1 MAVTLVAAVLSLLAL
16 ASGIAAVGSG
26 AKWQYEPRD
35 ILAGKINALLY
46 VWVTLSSVYSLVNTT
61 ALLSQVINPGAGLST
76 GDVTRLALDCVISL
90 LLIAAHGFI
99 YVVMRSGK
107 IPDQVILRSA

>member
-1 MAVTLVAAVLSLLAL
+1 MAVILVAAFLSLLAL

-26 AKWQYEPRD
+26 AKWQYETRD
-35 ILAGKINALLY
+35 ILAGKTNALLY
-46 VWVTLSSVYSLVNTT
+46 VWVTFSSIFSLVHTT
-61 ALLSQVINPGAGLST
+61 ALFSLVIDPGAGLSL
-76 GDVTRLALDCVISL
+76 GDVTRFLLDSVVSA

-107 IPDQVILRSA
+107 IPDQEVIGSV